1 MGTTYSCVGVWQN
14 DRVEIIANDQ
24 GNRTTPSYVAFT
36 DTERLIGDA
45 AKSQAAMNATNTV
58 FDAKRLIGRKFSD
71 PSVQSDMKHWPF
83 KVLSGAGGAPLIEV
97 EYKGETK
104 SFKAE
109 EISSMVLSKMKE
121 IAEAYLAKEVKNAVI
136 TVPAYFNDSQRQA
149 TKDAGAISGL
159 NVLRII
165 NEPTAA
171 AIAYG
176 LDQKGDEK
184 NVLIFDLGGG
194 TFDVSLLT
202 IEEGIF
208 EVKATAGDTHL
219 GGEDFDNRM
228 VDYFLQ
234 EFKRRHRKD
243 MSANQRALR
252 RLRTACE
259 RAKRT
264 LSSSTQAHIEIDS
277 LFEGIDFNSTIT
289 RARFEDLCMDY
300 FKKCMEPCEKVLR
313 DAKIAKNQVDEVVL
327 VGGSTRIPK
336 VQGMLSEFFNGKEPC
351 KSINP
356 DEAVAYGA
364 TVQAA
369 ILSGADKSEKLSELL
384 LLDVTPLSLGLETAG
399 GVMTTLIKRNTT
411 VPAKKTQTFSTYA
424 DNQPGVLIQVFE
436 GERSMTKDNN
446 LLGKFNLD
454 GIPPMPRGQPQIDVT
469 FDIDANGILN
479 VSAIEKSTG
488 KENKITITND
498 KGRLSQEEIERMV
511 SEAEK
516 YKAEDDA
523 NKNRIEAKNG
533 LENYCYSLKSS
544 ISSEEVKDKIPAEDK
559 TALESAIEDTIKW
572 LDSNPSAEKE
582 EYEEKQKGLEGVAMP
597 ILQKMAGGGAPG
609 GMPGGGMPDM
619 GGAPPSGGAPDA
631 GPTIEESKL
640 CAVVSFVP
648 AMKISYILNILS
660 QFVSSPQSTNLPLRA
675 TSNLLV
681 RILST
686 YFRVYL
692 FNSRTHLSHY
702 LVLETSAN

>member
-1 MGTTYSCVGVWQN
+1 MSNVTGESVGIDLGTTYSCVGVWQN

-36 DTERLIGDA
+36 ETERLIGDA
-45 AKSQAAMNATNTV
+45 AKSQAAMNPGNTV
-58 FDAKRLIGRKFSD
+58 FDAKRLIGRKFTD
-71 PSVQSDMKHWPF
+71 PGVQSDMKHWPF
-83 KVLSGAGGAPLIEV
+83 KVLSGPGGTPLIEV
-97 EYKGETK
+97 DYKGEKKT
-104 SFKAE
+104 FKAE
-109 EISSMVLSKMKE
+109 EISSMVLAKMKE
-121 IAEAYLAKEVKNAVI
+121 IAEAYLGKEVKNAVV

-149 TKDAGAISGL
+149 TKDAGSISGL

-176 LDQKGDEK
+176 LDKKGDEK

-234 EFKRRHRKD
+234 DFKRRHQKD
-243 MSANQRALR
+243 MSQNQRSLR

-277 LFEGIDFNSTIT
+277 LFDGIDFNATIT

-300 FKKCMEPCEKVLR
+300 FKKCMDPVEKVLR
-313 DAKIAKNQVDEVVL
+313 DSKIAKSEVDEVVL

-336 VQGMLSEFFNGKEPC
+336 VQNMLSDFFNGKEAC

-356 DEAVAYGA
+356 DEAVAFGA

-436 GERSMTKDNN
+436 GERAMTRDNN
-446 LLGKFNLD
+446 ILGKFSLD

-479 VSAIEKSTG
+479 VSAVEKSTG

-498 KGRLSQEEIERMV
+498 KGRLSQDEIERMV
-511 SEAEK
+511 EEAEK
-516 YKAEDDA
+516 FKAEDAA
-523 NKNRIEAKNG
+523 NRNRIEAKNA
-533 LENYCYSLKSS
+533 LENYCYSIKSS
-544 ISSEEVKDKIPAEDK
+544 IESAEVKDKISAGDK
-559 TALESAIEDTIKW
+559 NTLTKKIDETIAWLETHQT
-572 LDSNPSAEKE
+572 AEKE
-582 EYEEKQKGLEGVAMP
+582 EYEEKQKDLEGVALP
-597 ILQKMAGGGAPG
+597 ILQKMGGSAGAG
-609 GMPGGGMPDM
+609 GMPDMSGGMPDM
-619 GGAPPSGGAPDA
+619 GGTAPTNEPDTS
-631 GPTIEESKL
+631 GPTIEE
-640 CAVVSFVP
+640 
-648 AMKISYILNILS
+648 ID
-660 QFVSSPQSTNLPLRA
+660 
-675 TSNLLV
+675 
-681 RILST
+681 
-686 YFRVYL
+686 
-692 FNSRTHLSHY
+692 
-702 LVLETSAN
+702 

>member
-1 MGTTYSCVGVWQN
+1 MGNNRSNMASGGPALGIDLGTTYSCVGIWQN

-45 AKSQAAMNATNTV
+45 AKNQCAMNPANTV
-58 FDAKRLIGRKFSD
+58 FDAKRLIGRKMDD
-71 PSVQSDMKHWPF
+71 PVVQSDMKHWPF
-83 KVLSGAGGAPLIEV
+83 KVISDGGTPKIQV
-97 EYKGETK
+97 QFKGEEKTF
-104 SFKAE
+104 SAE
-109 EISSMVLSKMKE
+109 EISSMVLTKMKDTAAAFVGKD
-121 IAEAYLAKEVKNAVI
+121 IKDVVI

-176 LDQKGDEK
+176 SDKKEDGEK

-228 VDYFLQ
+228 ADFFLQ
-234 EFKRRHRKD
+234 DFKRRYKKD
-243 MSANQRALR
+243 MSSNQRALR

-277 LFEGIDFNSTIT
+277 LYDGIDFNSTIT
-289 RARFEDLCMDY
+289 RARFEDMNMDY
-300 FKKCMEPCEKVLR
+300 FKKCMAPIEKVLK
-313 DAKIAKNQVDEVVL
+313 DSQLSKSQVDEIVL

-336 VQGMLSEFFNGKEPC
+336 IQSMLSDFFNGKELC

-369 ILSGADKSEKLSELL
+369 VLSGTEKSEALKDLL

-446 LLGKFNLD
+446 ILGKFNLD
-454 GIPPMPRGQPQIDVT
+454 GIQPMPRGQPQIDVT

-479 VSAIEKSTG
+479 VSAVEKSTG
-488 KENKITITND
+488 KANKITITNE

-511 SEAEK
+511 SDAEK

-523 NKNRIEAKNG
+523 NRNRVEAKNA
-533 LENYCYSLKSS
+533 LENYCFSLKSS
-544 ISSEEVKDKIPAEDK
+544 ISGENNLDPSDKEK
-559 TALESAIEDTIKW
+559 LESKIEETTKW
-572 LDSNPSAEKE
+572 LDDNQNADKE
-582 EYEEKQKGLEGVAMP
+582 EFEQQQKALAELATP
-597 ILQKMAGGGAPG
+597 ILQKAAGGGGMPGAPG
-609 GMPGGGMPDM
+609 GVPPDM
-619 GGAPPSGGAPDA
+619 SGTPGYGSPPSDDPAA
-631 GPTIEESKL
+631 GPTIEE
-640 CAVVSFVP
+640 
-648 AMKISYILNILS
+648 ID
-660 QFVSSPQSTNLPLRA
+660 
-675 TSNLLV
+675 
-681 RILST
+681 
-686 YFRVYL
+686 
-692 FNSRTHLSHY
+692 
-702 LVLETSAN
+702 

>member
-1 MGTTYSCVGVWQN
+1 MTNNNNQVTGESIGIDLGTTYSCVGVWQN

-24 GNRTTPSYVAFT
+24 GNRTTPSYVAFN

-45 AKSQAAMNATNTV
+45 AKSQAAMNAANTV

-83 KVLSGAGGAPLIEV
+83 KVVPGAGGTPIIKV
-97 EYKGETK
+97 DHKGEEK

-109 EISSMVLSKMKE
+109 EISSMVLSKMKD
-121 IAEAYLAKEVKNAVI
+121 IAEAYLGKEVKNAVI

-176 LDQKGDEK
+176 LDKKEDGEK

-228 VDYFLQ
+228 VDFFLQ
-234 EFKRRHRKD
+234 DFKRRYKKD
-243 MSANQRALR
+243 MSSNQRALR

-277 LFEGIDFNSTIT
+277 LYDGIDFNSTIT
-289 RARFEDLCMDY
+289 RARFEDMNMDY
-300 FKKCMEPCEKVLR
+300 FKKCMAPIEKVLK
-313 DAKIAKNQVDEVVL
+313 DSQLSKSQVDEIVL

-336 VQGMLSEFFNGKEPC
+336 IQSMLSEFFNGKELC

-356 DEAVAYGA
+356 DEAVAYGV

-369 ILSGADKSEKLSELL
+369 VLSGAEKSEALKDLL

-436 GERSMTKDNN
+436 GERFHTKDNN
-446 LLGKFNLD
+446 ILGKFNLD
-454 GIPPMPRGQPQIDVT
+454 GIQPMPRGQPQIDVT

-479 VSAIEKSTG
+479 VSAVEKSTG
-488 KENKITITND
+488 KANKITITNE
-498 KGRLSQEEIERMV
+498 KGRLSQEEIEKMV
-511 SEAEK
+511 SDAEK

-523 NKNRIEAKNG
+523 NRNRVEAKNA
-533 LENYCYSLKSS
+533 LENYCFSLKSS
-544 ISSEEVKDKIPAEDK
+544 ISGESTLDPSDK
-559 TALESAIEDTIKW
+559 TTLESKIEETTKW
-572 LDSNPSAEKE
+572 LDENQNAEKE
-582 EYEEKQKGLEGVAMP
+582 EFEQQQKALSEVATP
-597 ILQKMAGGGAPG
+597 ILQKAANSG
-609 GMPGGGMPDM
+609 GMPGASGGVPPDMSGMPSY
-619 GGAPPSGGAPDA
+619 GSPPADDPAA
-631 GPTIEESKL
+631 GPTIEE
-640 CAVVSFVP
+640 
-648 AMKISYILNILS
+648 ID
-660 QFVSSPQSTNLPLRA
+660 
-675 TSNLLV
+675 
-681 RILST
+681 
-686 YFRVYL
+686 
-692 FNSRTHLSHY
+692 
-702 LVLETSAN
+702 